1 LTDAVPGVEAAA
13 TAVESE
19 LRVFVG
25 EDLGLSCP
33 KGVSYLQAVCGVG
46 CAELAGLDEE
56 GEESGDKQEQGDW
69 MRGSE
74 AGH

>member
-1 LTDAVPGVEAAA
+1 LTDTVPGVEAVA
-13 TAVESE
+13 TTAESE
-19 LRVFVG
+19 LRVFIG
-25 EDLGLSCP
+25 KNLGLSCP
-33 KGVSYLQAVCGVG
+33 EGVSDLQAVRGVG
-46 CAELAGLDEE
+46 CAELARLDEE